1 MSDPFLDGGS
11 GLPTITFPEVGA
23 SAKFQ
28 VIDATQRDDTTPD
41 GAVKTWPNGDVKKI
55 WIFEVDATC
64 SGGPADHRVFVS
76 GNLYTVIREA
86 LRTAKIGTIGAVIE
100 AKHHELGV
108 PSVKGY
114 HPPKLFKARASSGPA
129 IKPPT
134 DDFVGI
140 EDPF

>member
-11 GLPTITFPEVGA
+11 GLPVLTFPEVGT
-23 SAKFQ
+23 SHRFQ
-28 VIDATQRDDTTPD
+28 VIGATQRDDKDPE
-41 GAVKTWPNGDVKKI
+41 GNVRTWKNGDVKKI
-55 WIFEVDATC
+55 WIFEVDTNC
-64 SGGPADHRVFVS
+64 SGGPADARVFVA
-76 GNLYTVIREA
+76 GNLFTAVREA

-114 HPPKLFKARASSGPA
+114 HPPKLFKARASAGPA
-129 IKPPT
+129 VKPPT
-134 DDFVGI
+134 DDFVGA